1 MRIGPVVH
9 TKTYIYI
16 PIYIY
21 FYYNSIAIIIIVK
34 LQKRHYNTS
43 VVSGCVVALTRRYL
57 NPHFWHQCS
66 PPLGVPPCMRRR
78 TWYLITDVTCI
89 CRRINNNTDNTG
101 LQGVVDTRRKAP
113 PIRLTVQLHSLCS
126 TNLSGERPIAD
137 HAIIPHL
144 SPQSA
149 VYFFLVLHNCCTTI
163 INNN

>member
-113 PIRLTVQLHSLCS
+113 PIRLTVTLFVFNKLIWRTADRRPRYNTTPIPPECS
-126 TNLSGERPIAD
+126 VFFSRPA
-137 HAIIPHL
+137 
-144 SPQSA
+144 
-149 VYFFLVLHNCCTTI
+149 
-163 INNN
+163 